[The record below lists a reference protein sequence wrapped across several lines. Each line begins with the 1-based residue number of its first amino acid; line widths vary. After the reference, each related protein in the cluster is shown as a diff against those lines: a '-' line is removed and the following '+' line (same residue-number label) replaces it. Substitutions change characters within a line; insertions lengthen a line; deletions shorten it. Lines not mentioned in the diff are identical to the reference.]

1 MPRRIDLRGIG
12 PMSSG
17 MSGKPG
23 RQEAEKDGVGN
34 GVTLYVK
41 MGRKKGEKPAN
52 LQTTEQID
60 E

>member
-1 MPRRIDLRGIG
+1 
-12 PMSSG
+12 MSSG